1 MPQRWIFTEAPG
13 RDGWNWRA
21 ISPDDGTDRDSK
33 SFPDYGAMVHDAIK
47 QGFQP
52 SLEHWVVVSA
62 HGTTHFEPG
71 VPPTH
76 APAATPSGTPH
87 PPEFDRR
94 RKAAIERPDL
104 EETGSEMSRE
114 PAPIAQR
121 IDGALETKLAGGG
134 TSHRSPD

>member
-13 RDGWNWRA
+13 RDGWSWRA
-21 ISPDDGTDRDSK
+21 ISPVDGIDRDSK
-33 SFPDYGAMVHDAIK
+33 GFPDYGAMVHDAIK

-76 APAATPSGTPH
+76 APTATLPDTPQ

-94 RKAAIERPDL
+94 RKAAIERRDL
-104 EETGSEMSRE
+104 EEAGSETPRE
-114 PAPIAQR
+114 PAPVAQR
-121 IDGALETKLAGGG
+121 IDG
-134 TSHRSPD
+134 TSHPSLD